1 MNLATMSA
9 KEVQKLNGIGS
20 GLSAETF
27 ERYLASRD
35 TGSLC
40 DPPGTPCSNETIDP
54 FTGLPI
60 EANTTSNGDCAT
72 AQGK

>member
-27 ERYLASRD
+27 ERYLAS
-35 TGSLC
+35 
-40 DPPGTPCSNETIDP
+40 
-54 FTGLPI
+54 
-60 EANTTSNGDCAT
+60 
-72 AQGK
+72 